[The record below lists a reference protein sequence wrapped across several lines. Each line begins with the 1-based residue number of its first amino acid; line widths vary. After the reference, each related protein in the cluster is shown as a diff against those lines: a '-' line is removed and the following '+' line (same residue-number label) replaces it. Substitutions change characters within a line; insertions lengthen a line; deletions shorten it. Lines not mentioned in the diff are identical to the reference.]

1 MKIGMT
7 LPSMVPDLTRADLL
21 AWMRGIDEGP
31 WSSLACGERLAFP
44 NPEMMVSLAGAAAVT
59 ERVRIAFTVVV
70 LPLHRTLLMA
80 KQIAT
85 LDVLSGGRVSVAV
98 GVGGREEDYKA
109 AEAPFEKRM
118 GRMEKQVAQLRQAWA
133 GEVVLEGV
141 NPIGPKPVQPGGPEI
156 LAGSLMPKSIRRVSR
171 WADGISGFS
180 FAPDPNEIGGAFEV
194 ARAAWKENGRPAPR
208 LVTSFWYALGPKARE
223 QMDLYVERYL
233 NFFGPDAAVSVAA
246 MCSAVSPQA
255 LRDVVGRIRDLGTD
269 ELILVPTTADADELK
284 RTEDALA

>member
-21 AWMRGIDEGP
+21 AWMRGIDQGP

-133 GEVVLEGV
+133 VEVVLEGV

>member
-21 AWMRGIDEGP
+21 AWMRGIDQGP